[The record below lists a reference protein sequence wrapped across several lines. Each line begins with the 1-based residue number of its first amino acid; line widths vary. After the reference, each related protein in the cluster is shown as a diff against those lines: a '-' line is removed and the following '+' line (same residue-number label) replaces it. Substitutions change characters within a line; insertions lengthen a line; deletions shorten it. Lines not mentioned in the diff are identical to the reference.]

1 MLGSGEKGKCGLCV
15 LREYF
20 DVVVVGGGA
29 VGVFAALDLSL
40 RGVSV
45 LLLERGRLCSGTSGR
60 SHGMLHSGARYAT
73 TDPEAARECIRENV
87 ILSEMAPHCVR
98 DTGGIFVSV
107 RSEEEDYHQEL
118 TSACLRS
125 GIPVRDLDVEVL
137 RTLEPNVSGEARS
150 AVFVPDKVVYARELV
165 ASAALLAI
173 SRGAR
178 VIEGARVCG
187 IRVEAGEVVGVE
199 AQSEGGVFR
208 VRCRGVVNASG
219 PWCGKV
225 AGLAGVRVDV
235 LPAAGVM
242 GVTYANLTRHII
254 NRMRPPSDGDIIVPY
269 GPGVTISGTT
279 AVLVEDP
286 DRVEIGDEDAS
297 VLLQECGEVVPALRR
312 LGFSRLYA
320 SVRPLVSPG
329 EGPVGVREITRSFE
343 VLDHSVDGAR
353 GLVTA
358 LGGKLTTARLEA
370 EKAVDA
376 VARHIGAPM
385 GSFTEKVRLDLLGED
400 DLRELADRLDSGELS
415 GRLASILREA
425 LDTIDAEKYRGL
437 LLPLRFAAMMSAAP

>member
-1 MLGSGEKGKCGLCV
+1 MRSLGD
-15 LREYF
+15 LRGYF

-29 VGVFAALDLSL
+29 VGVFTALDLAL

-73 TDPEAARECIRENV
+73 TDPEAARECIRENR
-87 ILSEMAPHCVR
+87 IISEMAPHCVR

-107 RSEEEDYHQEL
+107 RRAEEDYHQEL
-118 TSACLRS
+118 ASACLRA
-125 GIPVRDLDVEVL
+125 GIPVRDLDVGTL
-137 RTLEPNVSGEARS
+137 KALEPHVSPDARS
-150 AVFVPDKVVYARELV
+150 AALVPDKVVYARELV
-165 ASAALLAI
+165 ASTALLAV
-173 SRGAR
+173 SRGASI
-178 VIEGARVCG
+178 VEEARVCG
-187 IRVEAGEVVGVE
+187 IKVEGGEVVGIE
-199 AQSEGGVFR
+199 ALSDGELFR
-208 VRCRGVVNASG
+208 VGCKGVVNAAG
-219 PWCGKV
+219 PWCGRV
-225 AGLAGVRVDV
+225 AELAGVRVGV

-286 DRVEIGDEDAS
+286 DRVEVGDEDAR
-297 VLLQECGEVVPALRR
+297 VILQECGEVIPALRR

-329 EGPVGVREITRSFE
+329 EGSVGVREITRSFE
-343 VLDHSVDGAR
+343 VIDHSGDGAR

-370 EKAVDA
+370 ERAADLIA
-376 VARHIGAPM
+376 PHIGASR

-400 DLRELADRLDSGELS
+400 DLRELADRLGSGELG
-415 GRLASILREA
+415 GRLATILREA
-425 LDTIDAEKYRGL
+425 LDTIDAERYRGL
-437 LLPLRFAAMMSAAP
+437 LLPLKFASMMGASS